1 MEHARETQALVA
13 GRGQLLQLVTRQQP
27 VAHLT
32 PQINA
37 WN

>member
-1 MEHARETQALVA
+1 MVRVRETQALVA
-13 GRGQLLQLVTRQQP
+13 GRGQHFQQVNLVQR

>member
-1 MEHARETQALVA
+1 MEHVRGTQVLVA

-27 VAHLT
+27 VVKLT
-32 PQINA
+32 LQINA

>member
-1 MEHARETQALVA
+1 MERVRETQALVA
-13 GRGQLLQLVTRQQP
+13 GRGQHRQQVNLRQR
-27 VAHLT
+27 VAKLT

>member
-13 GRGQLLQLVTRQQP
+13 GRGRHPQLVTRQQP
-27 VAHLT
+27 VAKLT

>member
-13 GRGQLLQLVTRQQP
+13 GRGQHLQQVSPLQR

>member
-1 MEHARETQALVA
+1 MEHVREIQGLV
-13 GRGQLLQLVTRQQP
+13 GGLGQHHRLVNRLQR

>member
-1 MEHARETQALVA
+1 MERARETQALVA
-13 GRGQLLQLVTRQQP
+13 GRGQLLQLVTHLQL

>member
-13 GRGQLLQLVTRQQP
+13 GRGQHLLQVTRQQP
-27 VAHLT
+27 VAKLT

>member
-1 MEHARETQALVA
+1 MERVRETQALVA
-13 GRGQLLQLVTRQQP
+13 GRGQHLQQVNLVQR
-27 VAHLT
+27 VAKHT